1 MTFHFYPNRI
11 NTTKL
16 FKNFDYFLMT
26 IAEGISNL
34 HTILYKY
41 MGGIYKSQSYSNNY
55 LREIYLS
62 YLKFIFSSSFLFHCI

>member
-11 NTTKL
+11 NTKKL

-34 HTILYKY
+34 HAILYKY
-41 MGGIYKSQSYSNNY
+41 MGGIFKSQSYSNNY

-62 YLKFIFSSSFLFHCI
+62 CLKFIFSSFFLFLCI